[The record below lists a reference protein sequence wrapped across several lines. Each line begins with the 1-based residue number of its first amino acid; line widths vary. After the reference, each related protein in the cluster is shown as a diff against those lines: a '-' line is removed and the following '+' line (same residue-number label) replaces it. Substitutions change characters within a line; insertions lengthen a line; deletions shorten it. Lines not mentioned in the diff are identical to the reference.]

1 MIRNGPI
8 PRFLDV
14 GGYLCKVWYCG
25 QPILCDICGG
35 GHVWRNCP
43 LKGKCRVCNQE
54 GHYARNCPN
63 ARGDDW
69 GDVDAPADP
78 SSAAGGDGRDFELGS
93 GSPPFDDQRDN
104 QLDELQSGPS
114 QSILANVVAV
124 EPSVKGSDLN
134 TVSGSESNLSI
145 DSNNV
150 SPANEGN
157 LVNEQLPSANKESDL
172 HNGSNDGELNNGNKE
187 SELLSKSELHSG
199 NKESVVHNENRESE
213 LISEIN
219 ESELHSESNVPS
231 KTPVLPSG
239 NVAVAEPVAELCMA
253 SSEDDS
259 VDTPPELSCWTKVIS
274 RKLKLHKEPAKKA
287 VIPIVG
293 GGVRKKTAPVPVVG
307 TQRKNAPNIES
318 RRSRSS
324 S

>member
-1 MIRNGPI
+1 M
-8 PRFLDV
+8 
-14 GGYLCKVWYCG
+14 
-25 QPILCDICGG
+25 
-35 GHVWRNCP
+35 
-43 LKGKCRVCNQE
+43 
-54 GHYARNCPN
+54 
-63 ARGDDW
+63 
-69 GDVDAPADP
+69 
-78 SSAAGGDGRDFELGS
+78 
-93 GSPPFDDQRDN
+93 
-104 QLDELQSGPS
+104 
-114 QSILANVVAV
+114 ANVVAV

-134 TVSGSESNLSI
+134 SVSGSESNLSI

-157 LVNEQLPSANKESDL
+157 LVNEQFPSANKESDL

-231 KTPVLPSG
+231 KTPVLQSG
-239 NVAVAEPVAELCMA
+239 NVAVADPVAELCMA

-259 VDTPPELSCWTKVIS
+259 VDTLPELSCWTKAIS

>member
-1 MIRNGPI
+1 MDT
-8 PRFLDV
+8 L
-14 GGYLCKVWYCG
+14 
-25 QPILCDICGG
+25 
-35 GHVWRNCP
+35 
-43 LKGKCRVCNQE
+43 
-54 GHYARNCPN
+54 
-63 ARGDDW
+63 
-69 GDVDAPADP
+69 
-78 SSAAGGDGRDFELGS
+78 
-93 GSPPFDDQRDN
+93 
-104 QLDELQSGPS
+104 
-114 QSILANVVAV
+114 
-124 EPSVKGSDLN
+124 
-134 TVSGSESNLSI
+134 
-145 DSNNV
+145 
-150 SPANEGN
+150 
-157 LVNEQLPSANKESDL
+157 
-172 HNGSNDGELNNGNKE
+172 
-187 SELLSKSELHSG
+187 
-199 NKESVVHNENRESE
+199 

-219 ESELHSESNVPS
+219 EIELHSESNVPS
-231 KTPVLPSG
+231 KTPVLQSG